1 MRITA
6 AIVLLIICGLP
17 SSSFGDQPLE
27 ALKRGIDK
35 GIRVLE
41 DPQYSDVSRRKDQQ
55 QKLWEI
61 TLELFDFKEFSRR
74 VLSSHWKEFTPQQ
87 REEFVTVFGKFLGK
101 FYLSRLQEKYRDE
114 RVIYL
119 DQKKIG
125 KSKAVVDIKV
135 LWKNLEI
142 PVTIRM
148 KKRGTTWKAY
158 DLSALGVSAVK
169 NYRAQFKWI
178 LRNESPAKVIDKL
191 KERISKIEKEI

>member
-6 AIVLLIICGLP
+6 YICLLVFLGTP
-17 SSSFGDQPLE
+17 SFSYGEQPLE

-41 DPQYSDVSRRKDQQ
+41 DPIYKDSSQKKTQQ
-55 QKLWEI
+55 QRLWEI
-61 TLELFDFKEFSRR
+61 MLELFDFKEFSRR

-87 REEFVTVFGKFLGK
+87 REEFVRVFGKFLGK
-101 FYLSRLQEKYRDE
+101 FYLGKLQEKYRDE

-119 DQKKIG
+119 SQNKIG
-125 KSKAVVDIKV
+125 KTKALVEIKV
-135 LWKNLEI
+135 LWKDLEI

-148 KKRGTTWKAY
+148 INRGGTWKAY
-158 DLSALGVSAVK
+158 DLSALGVNAVK

-178 LRNESPAKVIDKL
+178 LRKKSPVQVIEKL
-191 KERISKIEKEI
+191 KERISEIEKET

>member
-191 KERISKIEKEI
+191 KERIRKIEKEI